1 MQKTSTTGF
10 RGLTVYKKSFDLAME
25 IFEITK
31 NFPPQEKYELTDQI
45 RRSSR
50 AVCRA
55 IGEGYRKR
63 QYPKHFS
70 SKMSDSDMENTETQ
84 VSLDFAKECNYISEK
99 AYIDLI
105 EKSEEVGRL
114 LNHMV
119 ENPERYMPRGAGNNR
134 RQLENVNRQTL
145 SQRFFSIP

>member
-1 MQKTSTTGF
+1 MVGSF
-10 RGLTVYKKSFDLAME
+10 RDLTVYKKAFELAMK

-31 NFPPQEKYELTDQI
+31 KFPAEEKFELTDQI

-70 SKMSDSDMENTETQ
+70 SKMSDADMENTETQ
-84 VSLDFAKECNYISEK
+84 VSLDFALACNYITHEE
-99 AYIDLI
+99 YQELLI
-105 EKSEEVGRL
+105 SSEEVGRM

-119 ENPERYMPRGAGNNR
+119 ENPERYGPKH
-134 RQLENVNRQTL
+134 
-145 SQRFFSIP
+145 

>member
-1 MQKTSTTGF
+1 MAGSF
-10 RGLTVYKKSFDLAME
+10 RDLKVYKKAFALAMD

-31 NFPPQEKYELTDQI
+31 TFPAEEKYELTNQI

-70 SKMSDSDMENTETQ
+70 SKMSDADMENTETQ
-84 VSLDFAKECNYISEK
+84 VSLDFAKACHYILARKYENLK
-99 AYIDLI
+99 
-105 EKSEEVGRL
+105 EQSEEVGRM

-119 ENPERYMPRGAGNNR
+119 ENPESYGPKH
-134 RQLENVNRQTL
+134 
-145 SQRFFSIP
+145 

>member
-1 MQKTSTTGF
+1 MAGSF
-10 RGLTVYKKSFDLAME
+10 RDLTVYKKAFELAMRV
-25 IFEITK
+25 FEITK
-31 NFPPQEKYELTDQI
+31 KFPSEEKFELTDQI

-70 SKMSDSDMENTETQ
+70 SKMSDADMENTETQ
-84 VSLDFAKECNYISEK
+84 VSIDFAVTCNYISNEE
-99 AYIDLI
+99 YQELI
-105 EKSEEVGRL
+105 SNSEEVGRM

-119 ENPERYMPRGAGNNR
+119 ENPEKYSPKH
-134 RQLENVNRQTL
+134 
-145 SQRFFSIP
+145 

>member
-1 MQKTSTTGF
+1 MGSF
-10 RGLTVYKKSFDLAME
+10 RDLTVYQKAFDLAMMV
-25 IFEITK
+25 FEVTK
-31 NFPPQEKYELTDQI
+31 KFPSEEKYELTDQI

-70 SKMSDSDMENTETQ
+70 SKMSDADMENTETQ
-84 VSLDFAKECNYISEK
+84 VSLDFAVTCKYISNEE
-99 AYIDLI
+99 YQDLLSC
-105 EKSEEVGRL
+105 SEEVGRI

-119 ENPERYMPRGAGNNR
+119 ENPEKYSPKRNTNK
-134 RQLENVNRQTL
+134 L
-145 SQRFFSIP
+145 

>member
-1 MQKTSTTGF
+1 MEKGF
-10 RGLTVYKKSFDLAME
+10 RGLTAYRKAFSLAME

-31 NFPPQEKYELTDQI
+31 NFPPEEKYELTDQI

-70 SKMSDSDMENTETQ
+70 SKMSDADMENTETQ
-84 VSLDFAKECNYISEK
+84 VSLDFAFECKYISQEI
-99 AYIDLI
+99 YDDLI
-105 EKSEEVGRL
+105 FKSEEVGRL

-119 ENPERYMPRGAGNNR
+119 ENPEKYKPRH
-134 RQLENVNRQTL
+134 
-145 SQRFFSIP
+145 

>member
-1 MQKTSTTGF
+1 MARGF
-10 RGLTVYKKSFDLAME
+10 RDLTVYSKAFDMVME
-25 IFEITK
+25 IFEMTK
-31 NFPPQEKYELTDQI
+31 SFPQEEKYELTDQI

-70 SKMSDSDMENTETQ
+70 SKMSDSNMENTETQ
-84 VSLDFAKECNYISEK
+84 VSLDFALNCGYISQEK
-99 AYIDLI
+99 YQTLT

-119 ENPERYMPRGAGNNR
+119 ENPEKYMPRN
-134 RQLENVNRQTL
+134 
-145 SQRFFSIP
+145 

>member
-1 MQKTSTTGF
+1 MTGSF
-10 RGLTVYKKSFDLAME
+10 RNLTVYTKAFDMAMK

-31 NFPPQEKYELTDQI
+31 GFPSDEKYELTDQI

-50 AVCRA
+50 AVCRS

-70 SKMSDSDMENTETQ
+70 SKMSDADMENTETQ
-84 VSLDFAKECNYISEK
+84 VSLDFAIKCGYITSDE
-99 AYIDLI
+99 YRELI
-105 EKSEEVGRL
+105 EGLEEIGRM

-119 ENPERYMPRGAGNNR
+119 ENPEKYRPK
-134 RQLENVNRQTL
+134 RQSRQ
-145 SQRFFSIP
+145 

>member
-1 MQKTSTTGF
+1 MAGSFRDLIVYQKA
-10 RGLTVYKKSFDLAME
+10 FDLAMK
-25 IFEITK
+25 IFEVTK
-31 NFPPQEKYELTDQI
+31 KFPSEEKYELTDQI

-70 SKMSDSDMENTETQ
+70 SKMSDADMENTETQ
-84 VSLDFAKECNYISEK
+84 VSLDFAEKCKYISQKE
-99 AYIDLI
+99 YLELLDNL
-105 EKSEEVGRL
+105 EEVGRM

-119 ENPERYMPRGAGNNR
+119 ENPEKYRPKH
-134 RQLENVNRQTL
+134 
-145 SQRFFSIP
+145 

>member
-1 MQKTSTTGF
+1 MTNKGF
-10 RGLTVYKKSFDLAME
+10 RKLTVYTKAFDLAME

-31 NFPPQEKYELTDQI
+31 SFPSEEKYELTDQI

-84 VSLDFAKECNYISEK
+84 VSLDFALKCGYISQNQHN
-99 AYIDLI
+99 DLI
-105 EKSEEVGRL
+105 DKSEEVGRL

-119 ENPERYMPRGAGNNR
+119 EHPEKYMPR
-134 RQLENVNRQTL
+134 
-145 SQRFFSIP
+145 S

>member
-1 MQKTSTTGF
+1 MEKGF
-10 RGLTVYKKSFDLAME
+10 RGLTVYKKAFELAMDIYE
-25 IFEITK
+25 MTK
-31 NFPPQEKYELTDQI
+31 EFPALEKFELTDQI

-84 VSLDFAKECNYISEK
+84 VSLDFAFECKYISQEQ
-99 AYIDLI
+99 YYDLI

-119 ENPERYMPRGAGNNR
+119 ENPEKYMPR
-134 RQLENVNRQTL
+134 T
-145 SQRFFSIP
+145 

>member
-1 MQKTSTTGF
+1 MRGF
-10 RGLTVYKKSFDLAME
+10 RDLTVYKKAFILAME

-31 NFPPQEKYELTDQI
+31 RFPPEEKYELTDQI

-50 AVCRA
+50 SVCRA

-70 SKMSDSDMENTETQ
+70 SKMSDADMENSETQ
-84 VSLDFAKECNYISEK
+84 VSFFAEKCKYISNEE
-99 AYIDLI
+99 YIELCN
-105 EKSEEVGRL
+105 KSEEVGRL

-119 ENPERYMPRGAGNNR
+119 ENPEKYSPKN
-134 RQLENVNRQTL
+134 
-145 SQRFFSIP
+145 

>member
-1 MQKTSTTGF
+1 MSGSF
-10 RGLTVYKKSFDLAME
+10 RDLIVYQKSFALAMK

-31 NFPPQEKYELTDQI
+31 KFPSEEKYELTDQI

-70 SKMSDSDMENTETQ
+70 SKMSDADMENSETQ
-84 VSLDFAKECNYISEK
+84 ISLDFAEKCKYIRQEEYEEIL
-99 AYIDLI
+99 ANL
-105 EKSEEVGRL
+105 EEVGRM
-114 LNHMV
+114 LNHMI
-119 ENPERYMPRGAGNNR
+119 ENPEKYQPKH
-134 RQLENVNRQTL
+134 
-145 SQRFFSIP
+145 

>member
-1 MQKTSTTGF
+1 MGSF
-10 RGLTVYKKSFDLAME
+10 RDLTVYQKSFDLAMK

-31 NFPPQEKYELTDQI
+31 KFPDEEKYELKDQI

-70 SKMSDSDMENTETQ
+70 SKMSDADMENTETQ
-84 VSLDFAKECNYISEK
+84 ISLDFAERCKYISKEE
-99 AYIDLI
+99 YTELLGNL
-105 EKSEEVGRL
+105 EEVGRM
-114 LNHMV
+114 LNHMI
-119 ENPERYMPRGAGNNR
+119 ENPEKYSPRH
-134 RQLENVNRQTL
+134 
-145 SQRFFSIP
+145 